1 MINPDLPKHSLYLIC
16 LEEKISPQLLN
27 WFENSMVIT
36 TSQSKTILVSSI
48 TDQAELHGLL
58 NKIRDLNLTL
68 LSMNKVE
75 IPQQMDPR

>member
-1 MINPDLPKHSLYLIC
+1 MINPDLPEHSLYLIC